1 MNYSSIILFLFL
13 FLSSCSSDNTTSPEP
28 NPSPFQVPSTE
39 NIVMY
44 EVNINA
50 FSTTKDFQGIIN
62 RLDNIKALGINTIWL
77 MPIYEVGVV
86 NSFGSPYCVK
96 DYKAVNTNFGTLQN
110 LKDLVTAAHD
120 RNMAVILDWVAN
132 HTSWDNAWITA
143 HPDWYTQVGGN
154 IISPAGTNW
163 NDVADLNFD
172 NAAMRLA
179 MIDTMKYWV
188 TNADIDGFRC
198 DAADFVPF
206 DFWQQALTVLNA
218 IPDKNLILLAEGSRA
233 DHFTAGFQLNF
244 SFDYLSTI
252 KSVFGGTQASTNFL
266 FITNTNEYAVVPFGK
281 QKLRFSTNHDE
292 SNQATPIT
300 LYGGVNGALAA
311 SVVTIYMQGV
321 PMIYCGQEVGV
332 TLPSNYNGSSTINWN
347 SNSAMLSEYQKIL
360 GFYNYSTIARTGT
373 LTNYSTANVVAFQ
386 KSSTTNKV
394 LVIVNSRL
402 TLQSYTIPASLEG
415 EWTNA
420 LTNTSVLLSGNLSL
434 SGYQYLILKR

>member
-1 MNYSSIILFLFL
+1 MKYSSVTLCLLLFLN
-13 FLSSCSSDNTTSPEP
+13 SCSSDDKTSPEP
-28 NPSPFQVPSTE
+28 NPTPFEVPATE

-96 DYKAVNTNFGTLQN
+96 DYKAVNANFGNLQN

-120 RNMAVILDWVAN
+120 RNIAVILDWVAN

-143 HPDWYTQVGGN
+143 HPEWYTQEGGN

-163 NDVADLNFD
+163 NDVADLNFA
-172 NAAMRLA
+172 NADMRLA
-179 MIDTMKYWV
+179 MINAMKYWV

-198 DAADFVPF
+198 DAADYVPF
-206 DFWQQALTVLNA
+206 DFWQQAITALNA
-218 IPDKNLILLAEGSRA
+218 IPDKQLILLAEGARA

-244 SFDYLSTI
+244 SWNYLSSV
-252 KSVFGGTQASTNFL
+252 KSVFGGTQASVNFL
-266 FITNTNEYAVVPFGK
+266 FTTNTNEYAVVPSGK
-281 QKLRFSTNHDE
+281 QKLRFTTNHDE

-311 SVVTIYMQGV
+311 SVVTIFMQGV

-332 TLPSNYNGSSTINWN
+332 TLPSNYNGSSSINWN
-347 SNSAMLSEYQKIL
+347 SNSAMLTAYQKVL
-360 GFYNYSTIARTGT
+360 GFYNTSTVARTGT
-373 LTNYSTANVVAFQ
+373 LTNYSTVDVATFQ
-386 KSSTTNKV
+386 KSNATDKV
-394 LVIVNSRL
+394 LVVANTRS
-402 TLQSYTIPASLEG
+402 TSQSYAIPTALQG
-415 EWTNA
+415 NWTNA
-420 LTNTSVLLSGNLSL
+420 LTNTSVSLSGNLSL
-434 SGYQYLILKR
+434 LGYQYLILKR